1 MNDHQKRTA
10 PEAGPGLFM
19 KGKCMSTMTYNSN
32 ASLENQARATCRD
45 CSFYRAIGLPSGRV
59 RRLCMLTGERLTTAA
74 TPCAHFMPGD
84 WETTWADPDAPRQSL
99 VCGLCGNAAPS
110 TRRAAL
116 LGVVGCLSGHV
127 VDGAAYPVHCRD
139 FRARGG
145 RHAA

>member
-1 MNDHQKRTA
+1 MDAKKAPVAWRRWGRAKMDDGGRPHSAGTA
-10 PEAGPGLFM
+10 REPQEQ
-19 KGKCMSTMTYNSN
+19 S
-32 ASLENQARATCRD
+32 CRD
-45 CSFYRAIGLPSGRV
+45 CSFYRAIDLPSGRV
-59 RRLCMLTGERLTTAA
+59 RRLCMLSGERLTTAA
-74 TPCAHFMPGD
+74 TPCEHFMPGR
-84 WETTWADPDAPRQSL
+84 WEEVWAAPDEPRQSL